1 MKCKFK
7 NMECPHAGKL
17 TYMGDPLFGE
27 TPGLHEE
34 TICYN
39 DEIGNHLNVK
49 GNLKIRL

>member
-1 MKCKFK
+1 
-7 NMECPHAGKL
+7 MECPHAGKL

-39 DEIGNHLNVK
+39 DEIDRNPSKCEGQ
-49 GNLKIRL
+49 LKTKQL

>member
-1 MKCKFK
+1 
-7 NMECPHAGKL
+7 MECPHAGKL

-39 DEIGNHLNVK
+39 DEIDREPSKCEG
-49 GNLKIRL
+49 